1 MRVLV
6 AEDEKKIADFIKR
19 GLEEMGHSV
28 ELFADGDS
36 AYRTAV
42 NSQFDA
48 LILDIMLPGRDG
60 LSILKN
66 LRAKKNPVPVLIVT
80 ARSELNERLE
90 GFQLGA
96 DDYLTKPFFLEELVA
111 RLHTI
116 VRRASGQAHSIVE
129 AGGLSLNVVRRT
141 ATFHSQPIELTNR
154 EFALLEYMAQS
165 PGRVFTR
172 TQIYEHVWGFD
183 FDPGTNLVDVYIRRI
198 RAKLE
203 EIHKEELIV
212 TVRGTG
218 YKIDA

>member
-1 MRVLV
+1 MRILV
-6 AEDEKKIADFIKR
+6 AEDETKIGHFIQR

-28 ELFADGDS
+28 ELYADGDS
-36 AYRTAV
+36 AYQMAST
-42 NSQFDA
+42 SEFDA

-66 LRAKKNPVPVLIVT
+66 LRTQKNPVPILILT

-96 DDYLTKPFFLEELVA
+96 DDYLTKPFYLEELIA
-111 RLHTI
+111 RLHSI
-116 VRRASGQAHSIVE
+116 VRRSSGQGHSIVE
-129 AGGLSLNVVRRT
+129 AGALSLNVLKRV
-141 ATFHSQPIELTNR
+141 ATYFKQALDLTNR

-172 TQIYEHVWGFD
+172 TQIYEHVWGFN
-183 FDPGTNLVDVYIRRI
+183 FDPGTNLVDVYVRRI
-198 RAKLE
+198 RGKLKD
-203 EIHKEELIV
+203 INDSELIV

-218 YKIDA
+218 YKIEV